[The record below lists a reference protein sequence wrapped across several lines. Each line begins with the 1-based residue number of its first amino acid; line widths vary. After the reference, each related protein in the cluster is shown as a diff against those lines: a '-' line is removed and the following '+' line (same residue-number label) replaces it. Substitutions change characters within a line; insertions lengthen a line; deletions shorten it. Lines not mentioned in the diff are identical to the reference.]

1 MLPRAERTGESHGQ
15 TTFVVT
21 ATPPDIKESELQHLF
36 DQVIVEYK
44 GAMIQK
50 FTDRAQC
57 LCRSMARQ
65 LAVKPGTRLQQPEMQ
80 QIIADLFCCQT
91 PTLSPSGRK
100 TMVILQPDQLF
111 N

>member
-1 MLPRAERTGESHGQ
+1 
-15 TTFVVT
+15 
-21 ATPPDIKESELQHLF
+21 
-36 DQVIVEYK
+36 
-44 GAMIQK
+44 
-50 FTDRAQC
+50 
-57 LCRSMARQ
+57 MARQ